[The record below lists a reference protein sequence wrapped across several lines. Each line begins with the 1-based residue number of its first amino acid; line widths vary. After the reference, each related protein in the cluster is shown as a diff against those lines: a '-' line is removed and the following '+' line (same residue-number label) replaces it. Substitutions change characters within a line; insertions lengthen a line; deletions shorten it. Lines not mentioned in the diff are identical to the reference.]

1 MLCITRVELLSFV
14 GLVRDNA
21 PAQVPLE
28 EMFEDLKIDET
39 DETGDDDGSSAPHA
53 AAAGG
58 VYLDEGDM
66 DL

>member
-28 EMFEDLKIDET
+28 EMFEDLKLDEN
-39 DETGDDDGSSAPHA
+39 DEDGGDDADTAPRDQA
-53 AAAGG
+53 PGG